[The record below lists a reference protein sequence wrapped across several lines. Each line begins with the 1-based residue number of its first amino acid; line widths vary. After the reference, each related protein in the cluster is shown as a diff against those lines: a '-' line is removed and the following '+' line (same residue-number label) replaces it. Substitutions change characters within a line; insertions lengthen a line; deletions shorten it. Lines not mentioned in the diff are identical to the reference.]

1 MADDKNF
8 NDRDPHE
15 FGEEV
20 EEQAGQ
26 EGGMGLHTK
35 IIIGLLVG
43 LVAGIFCSL
52 VFGAENANLN
62 WVIENITQP
71 LGQVWLRLLLMIV
84 IPLIF
89 AALIMGISGMG
100 NIRELGRVGIK
111 TLAYTIVISGIS
123 VIIGIT
129 MVNLIQPGKSVTPET
144 AAALEQ
150 EYSSGANM
158 LVSQAQADKAAI
170 EAENV
175 PVLTQIFTKLIPSNP
190 FDSLVGLP
198 NLLHIMFFALVLGIA
213 ATLVEDKRS
222 APFINFFEALFEIS
236 VKIINGIM
244 ILAPYA
250 VACLV
255 FSSVASF
262 GMDLLVA
269 LLWFILTV
277 LAGLLIHGVIV
288 YSASVYFLSA
298 LNPAEF
304 FSRVK
309 TAAVTAFSTSSSNAT
324 LPTALRE
331 SEENL
336 GVSEKINSFVLTV
349 GATANQNGTALYE
362 GVTVIFIAQL
372 AGIDL
377 SLAEQI
383 GVAYLAIL
391 GGIGTA
397 GVPGGSLPYIVI
409 ILISIGV
416 NPALIGI
423 ILGVDRIL
431 DMCRTTVNVVG
442 DITAATYINRSEGYH
457 LKGELSP
464 PPER

>member
-1 MADDKNF
+1 MADDNINPDHSEF
-8 NDRDPHE
+8 DEGVDEE
-15 FGEEV
+15 FG
-20 EEQAGQ
+20 QSNGIA
-26 EGGMGLHTK
+26 LHTK
-35 IIIGLLVG
+35 ILIGLVIGIL
-43 LVAGIFCSL
+43 AGIVCSL
-52 VFGAENANLN
+52 VFGPDAPSLS

-71 LGQVWLRLLLMIV
+71 IGQVWLRLLLMIV
-84 IPLIF
+84 IPLVF
-89 AALIMGISGMG
+89 SALILGMAGMG
-100 NIRELGRVGIK
+100 DIRELGRVGIK
-111 TLAYTIVISGIS
+111 TLVYTLVISALS
-123 VIIGIT
+123 VVIGVT
-129 MVNLIQPGKSVTPET
+129 MVNIINPGESVSPQT
-144 AAALEQ
+144 ATKLKQ
-150 EYSSGANM
+150 EYGEGASA
-158 LVSQAQADKAAI
+158 LVNQAQADKAEMEKAD
-170 EAENV
+170 V
-175 PVLTQIFTKLIPSNP
+175 PLLTQIFTKLIPSNP
-190 FDSLVGLP
+190 FQALVGVP

-213 ATLVEDKRS
+213 ATLVEDEKS
-222 APFINFFEALFEIS
+222 APFIGFFEGLFEIS
-236 VKIINGIM
+236 VKIINAIM
-244 ILAPYA
+244 WTAPYA

-277 LAGLLIHGVIV
+277 IGGLLIHALVV
-288 YSASVYFLSA
+288 YSASVYFLSS
-298 LNPAEF
+298 LNPIDF

-372 AGIDL
+372 AGVDL
-377 SLAEQI
+377 SLAGQI

-442 DITAATYINRSEGYH
+442 DITAATYVNRSEGYH
-457 LKGELSP
+457 LKGELNP
-464 PPER
+464 PPEK